1 MSVIESIEQGRKED
15 GNRSIADKIIK
26 RLHDLDKTVE
36 NNHGRWA
43 WELLQNAKDSIS
55 DDEGRTVSIQIELDE
70 DCVTFRHNGTH
81 FTEQDIRGLINQ
93 ISSKEVEEG
102 IKTKKTGK
110 FGTGFLTTHLLSR
123 VVQVMGIVETVSG
136 ELYKFSFPL
145 DRRGKI
151 TQQLVPRIESAWTEF
166 HSSAKKIESYNHQ
179 KYNTSFSYHLD
190 TNEQKRIAK
199 IGVTE
204 FFKLVPFVL
213 TFNSKI
219 SRIEVVDNTTET
231 TTVFERDHEADEKSI
246 VAISRIADNEQ
257 EDILVLYSSNE
268 SLAIATEI
276 EQNDRGYAIK
286 SIRNVPKLFCDFPLI
301 GTENF
306 NFPVIVNSFF
316 FNPQTE
322 RDGIWLKGSDDP
334 EVEENQELLESAV
347 ELYTDLI
354 AKVSEG
360 SFFNLYN
367 IVDTRLPIT
376 SEKYFDD
383 RWYKENIQKPIK
395 ELLLDSKLVELEA
408 ETEGKKSIK
417 ELWFPSK
424 SYTEEIQEKIW
435 QFTYDQ
441 FPQAVCRRKH
451 LHKWC
456 DLSWEG
462 WNKLDYSEL
471 VSDLVKKKN
480 IEQLSE
486 DLGKNEIDAFNWLN
500 ALCTFILED
509 DSNLA
514 LFENNAIIPNRNGV
528 FKLKPDLRIDRIKD
542 DDLIN
547 ILELL
552 GEDWKDILIHGKI
565 SFGKYVIK
573 EKKEIAAKI
582 TEKLKNPSFKN
593 DDYVKAIS
601 LLSEWFENN
610 QEHGKELFSEL
621 YKKRAELFMNTI
633 KDKDSL
639 YKVMRSNVELSKL
652 AEVAQTI
659 QDNPDIIDNFG
670 KVEEFTSLLKEF
682 NVTNVTDL
690 KKMLRL
696 AQIASLSSDKIE
708 INQEVLISLG
718 VTSLEELEEA
728 LKDKDIAAHFT
739 HTSTPNVEMFIYVQK
754 LIKRC
759 KTNIIEHLKTLDE
772 YDCDDLEE
780 LATTVIGGIKKQGL
794 EIHLVVRPSDNNE
807 VIVYYSSEKDTLDY
821 ANAELWIDNGK
832 DQPRQLTLG
841 KILKTTGI
849 NRIPV

>member
-1 MSVIESIEQGRKED
+1 MSVIQSIEEGRKED

-43 WELLQNAKDSIS
+43 WELVQNAKDSIA
-55 DDEGRTVSIQIELDE
+55 DDEGRTVSIQIELNE
-70 DCVTFRHNGTH
+70 DSVTFRHNGTH

-102 IKTKKTGK
+102 MQTKKTGK

-123 VVQVMGIVETVSG
+123 VIQVKGIVETVNR

-145 DRRGKI
+145 DRRGKT
-151 TQQLVPRIESAWTEF
+151 TQQLIPRIETAWTEF
-166 HSSAKKIESYNHQ
+166 HSSAKKIESYNNQ
-179 KYNTSFSYHLD
+179 KYNTSFSYHLETD
-190 TNEQKRIAK
+190 EQKRIAK
-199 IGVTE
+199 VGVEE

-219 SRIEVVDNTTET
+219 SLIEVVDNTTET
-231 TTVFERDHEADEKSI
+231 TTVFECDHKADKNSI
-246 VAISRIADNEQ
+246 VTISRIADN
-257 EDILVLYSSNE
+257 DNDKILILSASNE
-268 SLAIATEI
+268 RVAIATELKLI
-276 EQNDRGYAIK
+276 DRGYAIK
-286 SIRNVPKLFCDFPLI
+286 SIKNVPKLFCDFPLI

-334 EVEENQELLESAV
+334 EVEENQDLLQSAV

-354 AKVSEG
+354 TKVSVEN
-360 SFFNLYN
+360 FFNLYN
-367 IVDTRLPIT
+367 IVETRLPIT

-383 RWYKENIQKPIK
+383 VWYKDSIQKPIK
-395 ELLLDSKLVELEA
+395 ELVLKAKLVELE
-408 ETEGKKSIK
+408 EKTVGKKSIK

-424 SYTEEIQEKIW
+424 SYTDEIREKIW
-435 QFTYDQ
+435 EFTYNQ
-441 FPQAVCRRKH
+441 FPQAVCKRTH

-456 DLSWEG
+456 EISWEG
-462 WNKLDYSEL
+462 WNKLTYLEL
-471 VSDLVKKKN
+471 VSVLVKKEN
-480 IEQLSE
+480 IGKLSQ
-486 DLGKNEIDAFNWLN
+486 DLRKNESDTFDWLN
-500 ALCTFILED
+500 ALCKFILED

-514 LFENNAIIPNRNGV
+514 LFEKNAIIPNRNGV
-528 FKLKPDLRIDRIKD
+528 FKLKSDLRIDRIKD
-542 DDLIN
+542 DDLID

-552 GEDWKDILIHGKI
+552 GEDWKDILIHEKV
-565 SFGKYVIK
+565 SFGKYVVK

-582 TEKLKNPSFKN
+582 TEKLKNPAYKN
-593 DDYVKAIS
+593 DDFVKAIS

-610 QEHGKELFSEL
+610 KESGKELFTEL
-621 YKKRAELFMNTI
+621 YRKRAELFMNTI

-639 YKVMRSNVELSKL
+639 YKVMRSNVDLSRL

-659 QDNPDIIDNFG
+659 EDNPGIIDNFE
-670 KVEEFTSLLKEF
+670 KVEEFNSLLKEY

-690 KKMLRL
+690 KKMLML
-696 AQIASLSSDKIE
+696 AQVASLSDEKIE
-708 INQEVLISLG
+708 ITQEVLISLG
-718 VTSLEELEEA
+718 VTSIEELEEA
-728 LKDKDIAAHFT
+728 LKDKDIAAHFI
-739 HTSTPNVEMFIYVQK
+739 HTSTPRVEMFMHVQK
-754 LIKRC
+754 LIKRS
-759 KTNIIEHLKTLDE
+759 KANIIAHLKALEE

-794 EIHLVVRPSDNNE
+794 LIHVVVRPSDNNE

-832 DQPRQLTLG
+832 DEPRHLTLG

>member
-1 MSVIESIEQGRKED
+1 
-15 GNRSIADKIIK
+15 
-26 RLHDLDKTVE
+26 
-36 NNHGRWA
+36 
-43 WELLQNAKDSIS
+43 
-55 DDEGRTVSIQIELDE
+55 
-70 DCVTFRHNGTH
+70 
-81 FTEQDIRGLINQ
+81 
-93 ISSKEVEEG
+93 
-102 IKTKKTGK
+102 
-110 FGTGFLTTHLLSR
+110 
-123 VVQVMGIVETVSG
+123 
-136 ELYKFSFPL
+136 
-145 DRRGKI
+145 
-151 TQQLVPRIESAWTEF
+151 
-166 HSSAKKIESYNHQ
+166 
-179 KYNTSFSYHLD
+179 
-190 TNEQKRIAK
+190 
-199 IGVTE
+199 
-204 FFKLVPFVL
+204 
-213 TFNSKI
+213 
-219 SRIEVVDNTTET
+219 
-231 TTVFERDHEADEKSI
+231 
-246 VAISRIADNEQ
+246 
-257 EDILVLYSSNE
+257 
-268 SLAIATEI
+268 
-276 EQNDRGYAIK
+276 
-286 SIRNVPKLFCDFPLI
+286 
-301 GTENF
+301 
-306 NFPVIVNSFF
+306 
-316 FNPQTE
+316 
-322 RDGIWLKGSDDP
+322 
-334 EVEENQELLESAV
+334 
-347 ELYTDLI
+347 
-354 AKVSEG
+354 
-360 SFFNLYN
+360 
-367 IVDTRLPIT
+367 
-376 SEKYFDD
+376 
-383 RWYKENIQKPIK
+383 
-395 ELLLDSKLVELEA
+395 
-408 ETEGKKSIK
+408 
-417 ELWFPSK
+417 
-424 SYTEEIQEKIW
+424 
-435 QFTYDQ
+435 
-441 FPQAVCRRKH
+441 
-451 LHKWC
+451 
-456 DLSWEG
+456 
-462 WNKLDYSEL
+462 